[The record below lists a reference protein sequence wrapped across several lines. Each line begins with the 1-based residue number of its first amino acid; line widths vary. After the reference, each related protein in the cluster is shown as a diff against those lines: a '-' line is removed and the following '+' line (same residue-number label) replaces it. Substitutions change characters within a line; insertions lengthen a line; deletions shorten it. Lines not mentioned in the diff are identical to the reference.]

1 MPVIGFNTS
10 TIGTLRLFQSEA
22 EEEFD
27 FAAFNSQEYA
37 LSVREKNAVE
47 DITRV
52 LYPNDSTYEGKRL
65 RLKQQYFL
73 SAASLGDILRRHK
86 RVFGTVDNFAEMNAI
101 QLNDTHPTVS
111 IPELV
116 RLLMNEGKS
125 FDEALDIARRTFS
138 YTNHTLMSE
147 ALETWDCEL
156 FRSVI
161 PNILDILFRIND
173 ALHRELTS
181 AGCRRKR

>member
-86 RVFGTVDNFAEMNAI
+86 RVFGT
-101 QLNDTHPTVS
+101 
-111 IPELV
+111 
-116 RLLMNEGKS
+116 G
-125 FDEALDIARRTFS
+125 
-138 YTNHTLMSE
+138 
-147 ALETWDCEL
+147 
-156 FRSVI
+156 
-161 PNILDILFRIND
+161 
-173 ALHRELTS
+173 
-181 AGCRRKR
+181 

>member
-101 QLNDTHPTVS
+101 QLNDTHPTVR
-111 IPELV
+111 IP
-116 RLLMNEGKS
+116 
-125 FDEALDIARRTFS
+125 
-138 YTNHTLMSE
+138 
-147 ALETWDCEL
+147 
-156 FRSVI
+156 
-161 PNILDILFRIND
+161 
-173 ALHRELTS
+173 
-181 AGCRRKR
+181 